1 MRLSLDFM
9 PIDKI
14 KNAPMDKR
22 IELIISKVK
31 EDKIIVFNTLFKP
44 EEEAVL
50 IKKTMENVNKRFPGI
65 EICSLSNNDLIKNA
79 SLLTKLRSFMVKLL
93 TGSNQGITV
102 IGPAKIIKKL
112 KREPDS
118 ISLLTK

>member
-1 MRLSLDFM
+1 M